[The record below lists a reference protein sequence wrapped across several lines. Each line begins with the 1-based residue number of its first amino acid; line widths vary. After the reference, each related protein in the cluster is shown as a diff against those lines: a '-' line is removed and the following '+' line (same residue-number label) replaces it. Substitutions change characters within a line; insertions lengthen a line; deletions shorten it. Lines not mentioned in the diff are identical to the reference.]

1 MTNKIRNLVY
11 IGLAVILSFQAVS
24 AQSDRD
30 AAAASAAD
38 KYLISAKAGGVNYV
52 EGSVSVVRTDG
63 RSGYLTKR
71 DQIEVGDTVTTGDN
85 SRAEILLN
93 PGSFLRL
100 GPNSSFK
107 FKTTSLDDL
116 RINLESGSAIFEVFA
131 SRDFK
136 VRVITPDAK
145 LLLIRS
151 GVFRI
156 DVLPGDGANV
166 EVWEGQALLGD
177 RNATLLDSGRSAILK
192 DGTATVKKFDRGDR
206 DQFEAWSK
214 SRSKELA
221 KQSAKLKNDAL
232 RNSLLTSF
240 NGGGWGMY
248 SSFGLWV
255 YDPFYGGYCFLP
267 FGRGWSSPYGYGF
280 GSCLCY
286 FDMPPYIYYPPT
298 TGGGGGVGGGGGG
311 SNVPPVTPI
320 VSAGNRLPTPPFE
333 RMGGSGGGFGATG
346 RGTSDS
352 QFPSS
357 GGRTPRSEPASEP
370 TPIFIP
376 APMPM
381 PSSTDKTPSTAKGK
395 P

>member
-30 AAAASAAD
+30 AAVASAAD

-52 EGSVSVVRTDG
+52 EGSVSVLRTDG
-63 RSGYLTKR
+63 QSGYLTKR

-156 DVLPGDGANV
+156 DVLPGGGANV

-177 RNATLLDSGRSAILK
+177 RNATLLDSGRAAILK
-192 DGTATVKKFDRGDR
+192 NGTATVKKFDRGDR
-206 DQFEAWSK
+206 DEFEAWSK

-221 KQSAKLKNDAL
+221 KQSAKLKNEAL
-232 RNSLLTSF
+232 RNTLVSSF

-248 SSFGLWV
+248 NSFGLWV
-255 YDPFYGGYCFLP
+255 YNPLYGGYCFLP
-267 FGRGWSSPYGYGF
+267 FGNGWYSPYGYGF
-280 GSCLCY
+280 GNCLCNY
-286 FDMPPYIYYPPT
+286 GLPPYVYYPPR
-298 TGGGGGVGGGGGG
+298 TGGSSGGSGSSGGG
-311 SNVPPVTPI
+311 SNIPPVTPI
-320 VSAGNRLPTPPFE
+320 VSAGNRQPVPPFE
-333 RMGGSGGGFGATG
+333 RMGGGGSGVSNG
-346 RGTSDS
+346 RGISDS

-357 GGRTPRSEPASEP
+357 GRSPRPAPASEP
-370 TPIFIP
+370 APIFIP
-376 APMPM
+376 APMPQA
-381 PSSTDKTPSTAKGK
+381 TQKTPPNEKGK